1 VVKLGR
7 AAEATF
13 WKELPTSLTRRVS
26 QFTPLRFCLTTRRLL
41 TLASHIAQLI
51 TAAMASNIADVLIQ
65 HLNGRHLYP
74 TVAWMQSFLTTTRPN
89 TPLPAMKQTAGFR
102 LLATDITTS
111 LNPPANSV
119 FPHDILK
126 GTIQSRSVAGPVVC
140 QILDIED
147 IGNSRWSQVEAI
159 EAQERG
165 EMTKGRE
172 IVRVVEQENDDPSA
186 AVAPIHSKGP
196 FKVLLQDAKGAKVYA
211 LDLRGIDG
219 LNTNTAMG
227 VKVILRNVDVRR
239 AVVMLEPANVQIL
252 GGKLEALDKAWKEG
266 RKERL
271 MNAAKAGGEIT
282 R

>member
-1 VVKLGR
+1 M
-7 AAEATF
+7 
-13 WKELPTSLTRRVS
+13 
-26 QFTPLRFCLTTRRLL
+26 
-41 TLASHIAQLI
+41 
-51 TAAMASNIADVLIQ
+51 TANIADVLTH
-65 HLNGRHLYP
+65 HLHGRHLHP
-74 TVAWMQSFLTTTRPN
+74 TAAWMQSFLTTTRPN

-119 FPHDILK
+119 FPHDILQ

-186 AVAPIHSKGP
+186 AATPIHSKGP

-227 VKVILRNVDVRR
+227 AKLILRNIDVRR
-239 AVVMLEPANVQIL
+239 AVVVLEPANVQIL

-271 MNAAKAGGEIT
+271 MNAAKAGGEAA